1 MPLNWVDRQDGV
13 DDILAE
19 DINKIAHS
27 VVDLEKNSV
36 KYANAIKAVAS
47 GTAIRLQD
55 VSPIEHELKVRV
67 ESENLASDIAVGGNT
82 TFENGV
88 ATQITADTYAII
100 YTKAQVYK
108 GSTFILGADVLT
120 LTSTGRYSMR
130 FTKPAEG
137 DTLVFGI
144 NGQTLDTAV
153 KIDIADLPEG
163 VYTVSADFTNITQ
176 GSISW
181 RDIMLNKGATA
192 KPYTPPVSD
201 LSAVKLLVQGQSG
214 TVIECPV
221 KADGTVDGV
230 KSDAPSI
237 TLMTDT
243 EGVLIECEYNRDAN
257 AFINNLAER
266 IIALEDAILNS

>member
-1 MPLNWVDRQDGV
+1 MPLNWVDKQDGV

-27 VVDLEKNSV
+27 VIDLEKNSV
-36 KYANAIKAVAS
+36 IYANAIKAVAS

-55 VSPIEHELKVRV
+55 VSPLEHELKVRV

-82 TFENGV
+82 TLENGV

-100 YTKAQVYK
+100 YTKAQVYQ

-120 LTSTGRYSMR
+120 LTSTGRYSMQ
-130 FTKPAEG
+130 FTKPAKG

-144 NGQTLDTAV
+144 NGQTLDTTV
-153 KIDIADLPEG
+153 KIDIANLPEG

-181 RDIMLNKGATA
+181 RDIMLNKGETA
-192 KPYTPPVSD
+192 KPYTPPVSG

-214 TVIECPV
+214 AVIEYPV
-221 KADGTVDGV
+221 KPDGTVDGV
-230 KSDAPSI
+230 KSVAPSI

-257 AFINNLAER
+257 IFINNLAER
-266 IIALEDAILNS
+266 IIAIENAILNS